1 MASLT
6 ASDRYL
12 RLCLARPLPGAVIT
26 ALPRYTPVTH
36 AAARGLGQV
45 ALPIRYFGRRT
56 SLSRVILGLTDSAPS
71 RRHVSS
77 QPALSPHLSPSAT
90 QLRAADG
97 PLALR
102 GRGRGQGGER

>member
-36 AAARGLGQV
+36 AAAQAWPPSLCRSDIWKDLLGDTRSHV
-45 ALPIRYFGRRT
+45 L
-56 SLSRVILGLTDSAPS
+56 SLG
-71 RRHVSS
+71 
-77 QPALSPHLSPSAT
+77 
-90 QLRAADG
+90 
-97 PLALR
+97 
-102 GRGRGQGGER
+102 